1 MGDAT
6 IYHNP
11 KCSKSRGS
19 LELLEEKGFSATVI
33 EYLNDTPSKDELIE
47 ICRKMGGGARSIL
60 REKESIWQDTY
71 KDQDPS
77 DDEMYD
83 LYLKHPILIERPIV
97 IVGDKA
103 AIGRPPEKILP
114 ILE

>member
-1 MGDAT
+1 MADAT

-11 KCSKSRGS
+11 QCSKSRGS
-19 LELLEEKGFSATVI
+19 LELLQDKGFDCTVI
-33 EYLNDTPSKDELIE
+33 EYLNETPSKDELKD
-47 ICRKMGGGARSIL
+47 ICRKMGGGARVIL
-60 REKESIWQDTY
+60 REKEKLWQETY

-77 DDEMYD
+77 DEDMYD

-103 AIGRPPEKILP
+103 AIGRPPEQILP
-114 ILE
+114 IL

>member
-1 MGDAT
+1 MSQAT

-19 LELLEEKGFSATVI
+19 LELLGEKGFTATVI
-33 EYLNDTPSKDELIE
+33 EYLKETPSVDELDA
-47 ICRKMGGGARSIL
+47 ICKKMGGDARSIL
-60 REKESIWQDTY
+60 REKEALWQETY
-71 KDQDPS
+71 KAQDPS
-77 DDEMYD
+77 HAELLQIMVEN
-83 LYLKHPILIERPIV
+83 PILIERPIV

-114 ILE
+114 ILD